1 MSSPER
7 IYATRSRHVL
17 CIVINARTNRERETE
32 RNSDEKIKRIDS
44 PPGTS
49 RNRIF
54 SFSLLSKNNSLSSS
68 RSLKKERTTK
78 MKALNRQQ
86 TILSLFLPYFLMFLY
101 TNTYTRG
108 KIYLT
113 CCCCRKFLSNDES
126 AKKAENT
133 KHTRSPRSK
142 DLTTFYSKFP
152 HNNKTENTNMG
163 VSILYI

>member
-1 MSSPER
+1 MRAQIER
-7 IYATRSRHVL
+7 ERNWEKL
-17 CIVINARTNRERETE
+17 WWENQTNRFPTG
-32 RNSDEKIKRIDS
+32 NISKS
-44 PPGTS
+44 NFLFLS
-49 RNRIF
+49 
-54 SFSLLSKNNSLSSS
+54 SFKKQLSLSSS

>member
-1 MSSPER
+1 MRAQIER
-7 IYATRSRHVL
+7 ERNWEKL
-17 CIVINARTNRERETE
+17 WWENQTNRFPTG
-32 RNSDEKIKRIDS
+32 NISKS
-44 PPGTS
+44 NFLFLS
-49 RNRIF
+49 
-54 SFSLLSKNNSLSSS
+54 SFKKQLSLSSS

-142 DLTTFYSKFP
+142 DLTTFYSEFP